1 MLHKGNSEKS
11 GMQVYFKLEKKKKK
25 EGENENETELYSL
38 PCW

>member
-25 EGENENETELYSL
+25 EGENENETELCSL
-38 PCW
+38 PC

>member
-11 GMQVYFKLEKKKKK
+11 GMQVYFKLEKKKK
-25 EGENENETELYSL
+25 EGENENETELCSL

>member
-25 EGENENETELYSL
+25 EGENEWNGAL
-38 PCW
+38 

>member
-25 EGENENETELYSL
+25 EGENENETELCSL